1 MELEPSHTPTVLR
14 SAGLLDKGWL
24 SSSASAN
31 VKLIN
36 IYSAMLCILLASM
49 LKH

>member
-1 MELEPSHTPTVLR
+1 VLR

-24 SSSASAN
+24 TGSASAN
-31 VKLIN
+31 QGKLIN